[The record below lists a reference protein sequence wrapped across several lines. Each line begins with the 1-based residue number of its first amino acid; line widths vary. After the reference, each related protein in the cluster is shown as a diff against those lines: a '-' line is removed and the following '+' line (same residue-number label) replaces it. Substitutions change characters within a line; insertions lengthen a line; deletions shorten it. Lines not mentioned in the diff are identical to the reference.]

1 MRVLEVRTTDRNPL
15 PNLSSSSSS
24 LFTCN
29 ATMWLK
35 STQVSQLQ
43 VAINKI
49 SEKAKQE
56 RQKASTHNKQVT
68 QNKPYSTH
76 IISSA

>member
-1 MRVLEVRTTDRNPL
+1 MR
-15 PNLSSSSSS
+15 
-24 LFTCN
+24 
-29 ATMWLK
+29 LK
-35 STQVSQLQ
+35 STQISQLH
-43 VAINKI
+43 VTINKI

-76 IISSA
+76 LISSA

>member
-1 MRVLEVRTTDRNPL
+1 
-15 PNLSSSSSS
+15 
-24 LFTCN
+24 
-29 ATMWLK
+29 MWLK

-76 IISSA
+76 LISSA